1 MAVWATTLPLTA
13 ASSALT
19 SWKSYVDQE
28 QMLST
33 KNTVQIITPS
43 QKDLTLFYWFIL
55 SLNSVA
61 RCVWYNVAEDIL
73 CHMLCQ
79 DFI

>member
-19 SWKSYVDQE
+19 SWKSRVAQE
-28 QMLST
+28 QMLSI

-43 QKDLTLFYWFIL
+43 QKDYVRPGTLDATFLFVLFW
-55 SLNSVA
+55 
-61 RCVWYNVAEDIL
+61 
-73 CHMLCQ
+73 
-79 DFI
+79 